1 MADNKIKIPVDT
13 VSEKSHSLVI
23 LVNEFI
29 NYLLVERSL
38 AINSIEAYKGDL
50 KRFIIFL
57 EKKKIADFSSCE
69 REIIVDFLLNEKNR
83 GSSTL
88 SVSRALVS
96 IKMLFRFLVMDRY
109 LKEDVSEIIESPR
122 IWKSLPS
129 VMSEKEVTKLL
140 NSAKGED
147 PNDLRD
153 RAILEVMYATGLR
166 ISEVANL
173 KTCDIN
179 FEIGILKC
187 KGKGNK
193 ERIDPIG
200 KRAISSVKKYIE
212 KSRPQI
218 ALSSSKLPPPEL
230 FITRFGTKFTRQGL
244 WKIIKSYAKKAGIK
258 KNITPHTLR
267 HSFASHLL
275 ANGADLRVVQE
286 MLGHADISTTQNY
299 IHVDR
304 ERLKN
309 IHKKFHPRG

>member
-38 AINSIEAYKGDL
+38 ALNSIEAYKNDL
-50 KRFIIFL
+50 KRFIGFL
-57 EKKKIADFSSCE
+57 DGKKISDFSSCP
-69 REIIVDFLLNEKNR
+69 RDVIVDFLLSEKNR

-122 IWKSLPS
+122 IWRALPA

-140 NSAKGED
+140 ASPGKD
-147 PNDLRD
+147 TPNDLRD
-153 RAILEVMYATGLR
+153 KAILELMYATGLR
-166 ISEVANL
+166 ISEVVNL
-173 KTCDIN
+173 KISDIN
-179 FEIGILKC
+179 FEIGILRC

-200 KRAISSVKKYIE
+200 QKALDAVKRYIE

-218 ALSSSKLPPPEL
+218 ALSSSNLPPPEL
-230 FITRFGTKFTRQGL
+230 FITRFGAKFTRQGL

-267 HSFASHLL
+267 HSFATHLL

-299 IHVDR
+299 VHVDR
-304 ERLKN
+304 ERLKS